1 MKKLVSLIKPKSGFS
16 NLAHIF
22 FTALIPFLVYAFVQW
37 RVIPAA
43 LAVILLSKWR
53 MLAVRPRHWWPN
65 IRANGVD
72 LIVGIST
79 LAFMTQTSSSLI
91 QLLLALAYGVWLI
104 FIKPRS
110 DMFTVSIQAFIGQV
124 MGITA
129 LLMAW
134 SDQPTAVLVVL
145 SGFICYFAAR
155 HFFTSF
161 DEPHAPLF
169 SHSWGYFGASLSW
182 ILSHWLLFYNILAQ
196 QALLLGV
203 LGFGLAALYYLEQ
216 ADRLSVF
223 IRRQFVFIMVAIV
236 VVVLVFSDWG
246 DKAT

>member
-1 MKKLVSLIKPKSGFS
+1 MKKIVSLIKPKSGFS

-65 IRANGVD
+65 VRANGVD
-72 LIVGIST
+72 LIVGISA
-79 LAFMTQTSSSLI
+79 LSFMTQTSSGLI
-91 QLLLALAYGVWLI
+91 QVLLALAYGVWLL
-104 FIKPRS
+104 FVKPRS
-110 DMFTVSIQAFIGQV
+110 DMFSVSMQAFVAQV
-124 MGITA
+124 AGVTA
-129 LLMAW
+129 LMMAW
-134 SDQPTAVLVVL
+134 SDQPTAVLVIL
-145 SGFICYFAAR
+145 SGIICYVSAR

-161 DEPHAPLF
+161 DESYAPLF
-169 SHSWGYFGASLSW
+169 SHSWGYFGASLTW
-182 ILSHWLLFYNILAQ
+182 VLSHWLLFYSFLAQ
-196 QALLLGV
+196 QALLLSV
-203 LGFGLAALYYLEQ
+203 IGFGLAALYYLEQ
-216 ADRLSVF
+216 TDRLSTF

-236 VVVLVFSDWG
+236 VVVLVFSNWG

>member
-1 MKKLVSLIKPKSGFS
+1 MKKIVSLIKPKSGFS
-16 NLAHIF
+16 QIAHIF

-72 LIVGIST
+72 LVVGISV
-79 LAFMTQTSSSLI
+79 LAFMTQTSSGLI
-91 QLLLALAYGVWLI
+91 QVLLATAYGLWLL
-104 FIKPRS
+104 FLKPRS
-110 DMFTVSIQAFIGQV
+110 DMFYVSIQAFTAQTA
-124 MGITA
+124 GITA
-129 LLMAW
+129 LLMTW
-134 SDQPTAVLVVL
+134 SDQPTVVLVAL
-145 SGFICYFAAR
+145 SGIICYVSAR

-169 SHSWGYFGASLSW
+169 SHSWGYFGASMAW
-182 ILSHWLLFYNILAQ
+182 ILSHWMLFYSSLAQ
-196 QALLLGV
+196 QALLLSV
-203 LGFGLAALYYLEQ
+203 IGFGLAALYYLEQ
-216 ADRLSVF
+216 TDRLSTL

-236 VVVLVFSDWG
+236 VVVLVFSEWG